1 MKIVC
6 IGFLALG
13 IALAVLATGGIAA
26 LLLSSANLPLV
37 SFSAVI
43 FALVFS
49 TLAGMISIIGLVRGV
64 AQLSPASN
72 GKTRLG
78 RLARQRAAS
87 VSTSGLCRAAAGL
100 PAGAMADMADMAA
113 TLSLA

>member
-43 FALVFS
+43 FALAFS
-49 TLAGMISIIGLVRGV
+49 TLAGMIGIIGLARAGRPNRHLPQRQNPPRQTG
-64 AQLSPASN
+64 APAC
-72 GKTRLG
+72 
-78 RLARQRAAS
+78 
-87 VSTSGLCRAAAGL
+87 STCQHF
-100 PAGAMADMADMAA
+100 
-113 TLSLA
+113 

>member
-43 FALVFS
+43 FALAFS
-49 TLAGMISIIGLVRGV
+49 TLAGMIGIIGLVRGAGPTV
-64 AQLSPASN
+64 TCSN
-72 GKTRLG
+72 GKTHLG

-87 VSTSGLCRAAAGL
+87 VSTSDLCRAATGV
-100 PAGAMADMADMAA
+100 PAGALADMADMAA
-113 TLSLA
+113 TLPLA